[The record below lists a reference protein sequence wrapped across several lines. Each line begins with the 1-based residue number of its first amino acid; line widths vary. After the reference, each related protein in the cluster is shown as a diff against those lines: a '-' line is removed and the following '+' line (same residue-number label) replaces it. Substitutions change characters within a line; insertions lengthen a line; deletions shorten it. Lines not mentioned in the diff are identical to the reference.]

1 MSTNTNKAPEEQEI
15 DLSQISKRIGN
26 FFENVSNKIFR
37 GILFLKRN
45 LIAIAVLFITGAAL
59 GFYIDK
65 KTKIYDHQIIVTPN
79 FGSGDYMYSK
89 IAQISSKI
97 NEGDTLFLKEVVG
110 IKEPKRLNK
119 ISINPIIDVY
129 KFIENRTEYFEL
141 LKLMAEN
148 GDISKIIE
156 DDVTSKNYAFH
167 EIVFSTN
174 KTTDLERTVQPIVN
188 YLNKSDYFEK
198 VRATS
203 ENNIKVKMAQND
215 SLIQQINGLLNGLSG
230 EAATKKSNSIVYI
243 NQNTQLN
250 DVIKTKDA
258 LIAEQGYQRLE
269 LLKSNNI
276 IKDVSTTLN
285 IRQLAGTNG
294 KMKVILPFLFI
305 LLFLLGG
312 LFKSYYQRQMTKQN
326 FN

>member
-15 DLSQISKRIGN
+15 DLSQIFKKIGS

-45 LIAIAVLFITGAAL
+45 FFIILVLFIIGAGL
-59 GFYIDK
+59 GLYIDK
-65 KTKIYDHQIIVTPN
+65 TTKIYDHQIIVTPN

-89 IAQISSKI
+89 IAQINSKI

-110 IKEPKRLNK
+110 IKEPKRLNR

-174 KTTDLERTVQPIVN
+174 KTTDIERTVQPIVN

-198 VRATS
+198 VRAES

-215 SLIQQINGLLNGLSG
+215 SLIQQINGLLYSLSG
-230 EAATKKSNSIVYI
+230 EAANKKSNSMVYI

-258 LIAEQGYQRLE
+258 LIAEKGFQRLE
-269 LLKSNNI
+269 LLKSDSI

-285 IRQLAGTNG
+285 IQNLKGMNG
-294 KMKVILPFLFI
+294 KMKIIVPFLFI
-305 LLFLLGG
+305 LLFVLAG
-312 LFKSYYQRQMTKQN
+312 LFKSFYQRQAAKQAL
-326 FN
+326 